1 MAMTPQEKKAYQKEY
16 YKEYTKKDKKKGRK
30 KGSKKKTSSKSLLGQ
45 STSGLSTEGKMQAAL
60 IREDFKK
67 QMNDALSKAK
77 TDEERNQIRLDY
89 SRKALAA
96 IEKLKSDPKNVA
108 AKTSKTKSSGSSK
121 SSKSSG
127 SNKSSGSSKS
137 TGNTTK
143 TTTSTTNTA
152 STANTANT
160 TTDPAALESVK
171 QINNTINQI
180 YSKLK
185 DLSPEQKAVVKTQIS
200 DLVDNLRKKLRGN

>member
-16 YKEYTKKDKKKGRK
+16 YQKYTKKGLKKGRK
-30 KGSKKKTSSKSLLGQ
+30 KGSKKKSSSKSLLAQ
-45 STSGLSTEGKMQAAL
+45 STSGLSAEGKMQAAL
-60 IREDFKK
+60 IKEDFKK

-108 AKTSKTKSSGSSK
+108 VKTSKTKSSGSSK

-127 SNKSSGSSKS
+127 SSKS

-143 TTTSTTNTA
+143 TTTSTANTA
-152 STANTANT
+152 STANT
-160 TTDPAALESVK
+160 TTDSAALESVK
-171 QINNTINQI
+171 QINDTINQI
-180 YSKLK
+180 YSRLK
-185 DLSPEQKAVVKTQIS
+185 DLSPEQKAVVKNQIS